1 MGTENTE
8 ITVTAILDDSSLDK
22 GFKKIATQAEKLSKT
37 QTKGEQQSTASQKQ
51 AARIAD
57 KTRDKSKQDRKVTQR
72 LQDFDK
78 RVRPN
83 LNAQEA
89 RHQEKV
95 TRQKKEQERS
105 VLNSTKSQLGL
116 MQKLRTWQTSR
127 SGSVSAKSWLEK
139 GARPG
144 EVGYRERP
152 SSPYGANAV
161 RTPNGGGGNKNDKD
175 DDKGVGGRSGAVLD
189 AAVQI
194 GGAIAGVFT
203 RQLKVALGSFEQQGR
218 AMGRLEGMG
227 SLSGVND
234 PLQVARSQRMG
245 YSLTETYGHASMIGR
260 STGQVGATATA
271 QEFSRIYGGSVE
283 EVGGTMGQLTR
294 GGAKFDSQGGG
305 AGRRALSHLFR
316 DAVSSG
322 LDASRTGEHLE
333 AVGGLAEMAGSR
345 TSRNIDFG
353 QISGMLA
360 LLGSSGKSGFQGA
373 RGASFLSS
381 VDESI
386 RSGGPDDSSK
396 ALFMQAMGHGY
407 GGRNGLSSYQA
418 EKRLEQG
425 ITGENGA
432 DTLDRVMEK
441 LVSSTGGGEELYDT
455 FSRLMNVSKVQ
466 AEDYVNGWQSR
477 SQTGRSTQDLI
488 TEMQARGEST
498 ESRIQTAG
506 TSTNL
511 RVNRQDARLDNRS
524 AAQGAQL
531 YDSFADMQNLMNDV
545 VDTTM
550 PLVIESLNTFAGV
563 IKSVV
568 KETGLT
574 FRESGT
580 DSAVNEKNKSDI
592 MNIEDS
598 ILAASNLPQ
607 AERVAAYQQAV
618 QDLTAEMD
626 EQRSIQMESGSG
638 EERRRSIYSTASD
651 LRENTIKSIRDLDS
665 SASRPQTTAEAVAA
679 NQQQIADA
687 ATQFGET
694 AAAVLIAAIERNA
707 EIRRTQQTQN
717 TGTTVP
723 PEASR
728 PVNPSSGTPR

>member
-83 LNAQEA
+83 LNAQELK
-89 RHQEKV
+89 HQEKV
-95 TRQKKEQERS
+95 TRQKIAQERA

-116 MQKLRTWQTSR
+116 MQRVRAWQNSR
-127 SGSVSAKSWLEK
+127 RGNSKSDAHWDANGAQEVQESV
-139 GARPG
+139 
-144 EVGYRERP
+144 RERNRWWRKGDKKEG
-152 SSPYGANAV
+152 SDKVFGV
-161 RTPNGGGGNKNDKD
+161 RTSNAGDFFSDSGGALAKALTYIAG
-175 DDKGVGGRSGAVLD
+175 GAVNLYKKQLG
-189 AAVQI
+189 V
-194 GGAIAGVFT
+194 AI
-203 RQLKVALGSFEQQGR
+203 GSFEQQGR

-227 SLSGVND
+227 SLTGVND
-234 PLQVARSQRMG
+234 PQQVARSQRMG
-245 YSLTETYGHASMIGR
+245 YSLTESYGHASMIGR
-260 STGQVGATATA
+260 QTGQVGATATA

-345 TSRNIDFG
+345 TSGNVNFG

-396 ALFMQAMGHGY
+396 AIGLQAMGYGY
-407 GGRNGLSSYQA
+407 GGTNDVSYYQA

-432 DTLDRVMEK
+432 DTLDRIMQT
-441 LVSSTGGGEELYDT
+441 LSSATGGGEELFDT
-455 FSRLMNVSKVQ
+455 FSRIMNVSKQQ
-466 AEDYVNGWQSR
+466 AEEYVTGWQSR
-477 SQTGRSTQDLI
+477 SQTGKTTQELI
-488 TEMQARGEST
+488 NEIQGRGEST

-511 RVNRQDARLDNRS
+511 KVNRQDANLDNRS
-524 AAQGAQL
+524 ASQGAQL
-531 YDSFADMQNLMNDV
+531 YDSFANMQNVINEI
-545 VDTTM
+545 VDMTM
-550 PLVIESLNTFAGV
+550 PAVISGLNELARTSLQVANTFLG
-563 IKSVV
+563 
-568 KETGLT
+568 
-574 FRESGT
+574 
-580 DSAVNEKNKSDI
+580 
-592 MNIEDS
+592 
-598 ILAASNLPQ
+598 
-607 AERVAAYQQAV
+607 
-618 QDLTAEMD
+618 
-626 EQRSIQMESGSG
+626 
-638 EERRRSIYSTASD
+638 
-651 LRENTIKSIRDLDS
+651 
-665 SASRPQTTAEAVAA
+665 
-679 NQQQIADA
+679 
-687 ATQFGET
+687 
-694 AAAVLIAAIERNA
+694 
-707 EIRRTQQTQN
+707 
-717 TGTTVP
+717 TGTTNKANDVNNTDLENLSAAGTAASQEQDLIVRRAMYAQALEDA
-723 PEASR
+723 EAELVEQDNAPRQTDPNHRIFQDSNKQRALEMRNSMRSNLETTDTTIAATRERDAALRDLAAANAVIVANGGTPISVVVQPASVQGVQPNETRAQR
-728 PVNPSSGTPR
+728 PTNPSSSSPAAPPTGR